1 VRVLYASIEQERTN
15 VRKIIPTIA
24 FAIGVS
30 TAAIAQQP
38 APITSGPAE
47 IFTRLPA
54 GTTVANFYKQNVYDP
69 SDNKIGEVDDV
80 LIDKEGRV
88 TAMIIGV
95 GGFLGMGEKDV
106 AIPFSALHA
115 SQKNNKWYLVLNT
128 TKDVLKTAP
137 GFTYDK
143 TETTWVSAAG

>member
-1 VRVLYASIEQERTN
+1 MKTIISATVLAMSL
-15 VRKIIPTIA
+15 
-24 FAIGVS
+24 S
-30 TAAIAQQP
+30 TAALAQQP
-38 APITSGPAE
+38 APTTSGPAE
-47 IFTRLPA
+47 IFTSLPA
-54 GTTVANFYKQNVYDP
+54 GTSVTNFYKQNVYDP
-69 SDNKIGEVDDV
+69 SDNRIGDLDDV

-115 SQKNNKWYLVLNT
+115 SEKNNKWYLVLNT
-128 TKDVLKTAP
+128 TKDALKAAP

-143 TETTWVSAAG
+143 TKTTWV